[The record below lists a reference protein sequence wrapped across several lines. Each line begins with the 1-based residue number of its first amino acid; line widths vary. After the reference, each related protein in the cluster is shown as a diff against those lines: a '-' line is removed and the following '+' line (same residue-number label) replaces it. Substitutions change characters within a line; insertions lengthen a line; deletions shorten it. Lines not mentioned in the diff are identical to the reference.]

1 MINKDYLKNTMSEF
15 FLYKPHNNDSNYSW
29 FADSLLIIVI
39 PYLIITPDSR
49 FLNLVAT
56 SIYARA

>member
-29 FADSLLIIVI
+29 FADSLLIFSHT
-39 PYLIITPDSR
+39 LLNNNSR
-49 FLNLVAT
+49 FK
-56 SIYARA
+56 IP